1 MGSGPAER
9 VLLLGAVLAIT
20 TVCSAQHLNSVE
32 KNGVFFSGLPRPD
45 SELNAITEKD
55 TTRNTPSRAGL
66 PNKKLGGTN
75 RQLTGTTPFDFRF
88 NSAKPDNRF
97 TLLRTTPRPDIAGTL
112 QTTRAAFFTTEKRA
126 TSRATTARPTL
137 APTTT
142 RIPTQAAVRTPSR
155 PVFSGGTNLT
165 PPKTTVTTT
174 ANSRATNGP
183 TATQGT
189 LSFSFRRASLTT
201 GGNQSP
207 PEILTASAPSI
218 EDISTPGEAT
228 QGTPRQPV
236 VSTGRTPPARPTT
249 FQSRAPPVGSQ
260 RPPAPPRATATP
272 TARSTTVTTRNTQ
285 GERTT
290 RISTESAPALGLSF
304 TRIASTNQGSREPQR
319 ITTERRFATRPSS
332 TPGSITQRTQKLP
345 TTRATLPP
353 TIKSITIPRTE
364 TQGTQRLS
372 TTRATLP
379 PTIKSITIP
388 RTETQGTQRLP
399 TTRATL
405 PPTVRSITIPRTE
418 TQGTQQTPLRFA
430 FCDKVLCSR
439 SCRQKF
445 GAKLNSS
452 DCLNNACKCE
462 VDEGCKPDVCLA
474 RCRESSTNLRSAVC
488 EDGTC
493 KCLSRERCTSS
504 RCIDQCRRTHA
515 GKEVLSAS
523 CQGETCQCA
532 IKRPCN
538 IEDCTKNCQK
548 AQGNRLF
555 SAECS
560 DQDIC
565 RCLHT

>member
-1 MGSGPAER
+1 MR
-9 VLLLGAVLAIT
+9 VL
-20 TVCSAQHLNSVE
+20 
-32 KNGVFFSGLPRPD
+32 
-45 SELNAITEKD
+45 
-55 TTRNTPSRAGL
+55 SR
-66 PNKKLGGTN
+66 
-75 RQLTGTTPFDFRF
+75 GTTPFDFRF
-88 NSAKPDNRF
+88 NSAKPDSRF

-112 QTTRAAFFTTEKRA
+112 QTTRAAFFTTDKRA

-137 APTTT
+137 PPTTT
-142 RIPTQAAVRTPSR
+142 RIPTQAPVRTPSR

-165 PPKTTVTTT
+165 PPKTTVTTA

-183 TATQGT
+183 TAPQGT

-218 EDISTPGEAT
+218 EDISTPSEAT

-236 VSTGRTPPARPTT
+236 ASTGRTSPVRPTT
-249 FQSRAPPVGSQ
+249 FQSRAPPVASQ
-260 RPPAPPRATATP
+260 RPPAPTRATATP
-272 TARSTTVTTRNTQ
+272 ASRSTTVTTRNTQ

-353 TIKSITIPRTE
+353 TIKSITIPRTQ
-364 TQGTQRLS
+364 TQGTQ
-372 TTRATLP
+372 
-379 PTIKSITIP
+379 K
-388 RTETQGTQRLP
+388 LP

-445 GAKLNSS
+445 GPKLNSS

-474 RCRESSTNLRSAVC
+474 RCRESSKNLRSAVC